1 MIPERQQQL
10 TEIGAIFGVEKVVW
24 VSEKKERNSHGSGRV
39 RGQSGA
45 KGGRTSRGAAKGG
58 AAERRATGETWKRAG
73 EEREK
78 RGKEGLGE
86 EARLD

>member
-24 VSEKKERNSHGSGRV
+24 VREKKERNSHGSGRV